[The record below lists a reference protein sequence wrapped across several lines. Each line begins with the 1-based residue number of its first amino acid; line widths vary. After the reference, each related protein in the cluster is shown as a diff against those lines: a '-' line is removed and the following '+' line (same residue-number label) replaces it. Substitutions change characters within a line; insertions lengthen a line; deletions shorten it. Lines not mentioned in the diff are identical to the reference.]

1 MKRHRNSLV
10 SIMIS
15 LALLWVISGY
25 PTLTVQAAQQSVPVV
40 TIQAESCTLTGC
52 SVGTYGSGYHETGYV
67 EYINQLGDGIEFN
80 VSNFSSF
87 SDYVTLVITYSQGHS
102 TDQTLSLFVD
112 SKFVQKINFEP
123 TGAWDTTWAI
133 AHVPIYAA
141 GSGSV
146 ELKYAN
152 GDGDV
157 DIDQI
162 VYYPF
167 TNETKLVIVPHEDD
181 EILGFCGSIYNM
193 LNNGNNVLV
202 VLMTNGDWNTLNN
215 SHTDMGRT
223 RIRETVDALVSIGV
237 SKENIIVLG
246 YSDGILSDLYNNIS
260 PTPPNGQ
267 SQTYGDDV
275 LYGIYDYHLIQTGSH
290 ASYTRANILS
300 DLVNILTSNH
310 PTEIYTT
317 SRYDTHSDH
326 SSTCLLIDDAI
337 ASSNASPLFSNL
349 TPLLH
354 ETIIHGDD
362 DSNWPPRYNNYYP
375 SPPTPT
381 PFTNPFTRV
390 NPPLDF
396 NNATKIQLT
405 SDMLSLKYNAIGMF
419 DSQNNILGFSDFNY
433 AFYRS
438 DEFYWTYNYATM
450 SYI

>member
-10 SIMIS
+10 SILIS
-15 LALLWVISGY
+15 MVLILIQSGY
-25 PTLTVQAAQQSVPVV
+25 PTSTVQASQQSVPVV

-52 SVGTYGSGYHETGYV
+52 SVGNSGSGFYGTGYV
-67 EYINQLGDGIEFN
+67 EYINQLGAGIEFN
-80 VSNFSSF
+80 VSCFPAY
-87 SDYVTLVITYSQGHS
+87 SDYITLVIAYSQGHS

-123 TGAWDTTWAI
+123 TGTWDYTWNTVSI
-133 AHVPIYAA
+133 PIYAA

-146 ELKYAN
+146 ELKRTA

-167 TNETKLVIVPHEDD
+167 MNETKLVIVPHEDD

-193 LNNGNNVLV
+193 INDGNNVKV
-202 VLMTNGDWNTLNN
+202 VLMTNGDWNKLND
-215 SHTDMGRT
+215 SHTNMGRT
-223 RIRETVDALVSIGV
+223 RIRETVDALVSLGV
-237 SKENIIVLG
+237 PKENVIVLG
-246 YSDGILSDLYNNIS
+246 YSDGILFDLYYGNNF
-260 PTPPNGQ
+260 TPPNEQ

-275 LYGIYDYHLIQTGSH
+275 LYGIYDYHMMQTGSH
-290 ASYTRANILS
+290 ATYTRSNLLS
-300 DLVNILTSNH
+300 DLVNVLAANH

-317 SRYDTHSDH
+317 SSYDTHSDH
-326 SSTCLLIDDAI
+326 SSTYLFVSEAI
-337 ASSNASPLFSNL
+337 SISNISPLFSNL

-354 ETIIHGDD
+354 ETIIHGDEYD
-362 DSNWPPRYNNYYP
+362 WPPQYTNYSP
-375 SPPTPT
+375 TPPTPT
-381 PFTNPFTRV
+381 PFTNPFTRI
-390 NPPLDF
+390 NPPLNF
-396 NNATKIQLT
+396 NNATKIQMT
-405 SDMLSLKYNAIGMF
+405 SDMLAHKYAAIGMF
-419 DSQNNILGFSDFNY
+419 QSQTDLGYAGFNY

>member
-10 SIMIS
+10 SILIS
-15 LALLWVISGY
+15 MVLILILSGY
-25 PTLTVQAAQQSVPVV
+25 PTSTVQASQQSVPIV

-52 SVGTYGSGYHETGYV
+52 SVGNYGSGFCGTGYV

-80 VSNFSSF
+80 VSCFSAY
-87 SDYVTLVITYSQGHS
+87 SDYITLVIAYSQGHS

-123 TGAWDTTWAI
+123 TGSWDITWDTVN
-133 AHVPIYAA
+133 VPIYAA

-146 ELKYAN
+146 ELKYMD

-167 TNETKLVIVPHEDD
+167 MNETKLVIVPHEDD

-193 LNNGNNVLV
+193 INDGNDVKV
-202 VLMTNGDWNTLNN
+202 VLMTNGDWNILNG
-215 SHTDMGRT
+215 SHTNMGRT
-223 RIRETVDALVSIGV
+223 RIRETVDALVSLGV
-237 SKENIIVLG
+237 PKENVIVLG
-246 YSDGILSDLYNNIS
+246 YSDGILFDLYYGNNF
-260 PTPPNGQ
+260 TPPNKQ

-275 LYGIYDYHLIQTGSH
+275 LYGIYDYHMMQTGSH
-290 ASYTRANILS
+290 ATYTRSNLLS
-300 DLVNILTSNH
+300 DLVNVLAANH

-317 SRYDTHSDH
+317 SSYDTHSDH
-326 SSTCLLIDDAI
+326 SSTYLFVSEAI
-337 ASSNASPLFSNL
+337 SISNISPLFSNL

-354 ETIIHGDD
+354 ETIIHGDESD
-362 DSNWPPRYNNYYP
+362 WPPQYTNYSP
-375 SPPTPT
+375 TPPTPT
-381 PFTNPFTRV
+381 PFTNPFTRI
-390 NPPLDF
+390 NPPLNF
-396 NNATKIQLT
+396 NNATKIQMT
-405 SDMLSLKYNAIGMF
+405 SDMLSAKYNAIGMF
-419 DSQNNILGFSDFNY
+419 NSQNNILGFSAFNY